1 MSTLSDQIAAQHAA
15 AEVKPKKKKKTAK
28 RDDHGR
34 FVKKTEDTA
43 DLTTPSF

>member
-15 AEVKPKKKKKTAK
+15 AKAKPKKKTAK

-34 FVKKTEDTA
+34 FIKKDDPDVE
-43 DLTTPSF
+43 TPSL

>member
-1 MSTLSDQIAAQHAA
+1 MSTLSQQIAAQVA
-15 AEVKPKKKKKTAK
+15 AEKVKPKKKTKAK
-28 RDDHGR
+28 RDEHGR

>member
-1 MSTLSDQIAAQHAA
+1 MSTLSDQIAAQAA
-15 AEVKPKKKKKTAK
+15 ANAKPKRKKKTAK
-28 RDDHGR
+28 RDEHGR